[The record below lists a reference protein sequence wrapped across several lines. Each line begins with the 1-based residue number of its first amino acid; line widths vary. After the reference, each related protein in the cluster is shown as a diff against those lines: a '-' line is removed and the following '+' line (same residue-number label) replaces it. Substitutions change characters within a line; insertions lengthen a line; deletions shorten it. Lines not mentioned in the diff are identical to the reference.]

1 MKKWAKIIVAVALA
15 LMVAACNVVSEK
27 PVDSKYVASHEV
39 PVYSMQY
46 VYSFWS
52 NQWVLVN
59 VPNGTRTAPEEF
71 WLKYEA
77 TWDDGEKT
85 YNWKQVSKAEY
96 EAFTN
101 GG

>member
-15 LMVAACNVVSEK
+15 LMVAACTETSGK
-27 PVDSKYVASHEV
+27 PVDSKYVAPREV

-59 VPNGTRTAPEEF
+59 MPNGTTTAPEEF
-71 WLKYEA
+71 WLKYEIA
-77 TWDDGEKT
+77 ENT
-85 YNWKQVSKAEY
+85 YKWVQVSKEEY
-96 EAFTN
+96 EAFIN